1 LSTIALSPGIQ
12 LTVLTVA
19 SIKESLPGSAYIR

>member
-1 LSTIALSPGIQ
+1 MR

-19 SIKESLPGSAYIR
+19 SIRPELGMADQAGRIFFVANRD